1 MDAEYE
7 MAKLLKEMVPG
18 NDYSPVEGKIEALP
32 EVKIRLNDKVVLG
45 GDLVRSTVDI
55 LKQNGQ
61 GEYIWLNRRVYL
73 LPCYS
78 GKRIIYYLVIGGD
91 AL

>member
-1 MDAEYE
+1 MNASYEFAKILMD
-7 MAKLLKEMVPG
+7 LKGAVA
-18 NDYSPVEGKIEALP
+18 YSPVEGRIEALP

-73 LPCYS
+73 LPCYN